1 MTVRRNS
8 VAFGDLR
15 GWIDALR
22 KAGELHEVDAEVD
35 IDFELGTIMRL
46 AQGPGTGPAMLF
58 NNLKGYN
65 KPTAAAAASSAPRS
79 TTRGASR

>member
-22 KAGELHEVDAEVD
+22 KAGELHEVGAEVD
-35 IDFELGTIMRL
+35 IDFEIGTIMRL

-58 NNLKGYN
+58 NNLKGYRN
-65 KPTAAAAASSAPRS
+65 DARAAAGDASA
-79 TTRGASR
+79 